1 MAAHVSTQPLP
12 PLPACGLLTNDH
24 DQLLALSSVGSLAQT
39 RAAGRANPIEQGPF
53 APVIR
58 GNPWGLDKGVVNDD
72 WPFVIFDWDN
82 HFGAYMLSL
91 DAKEQGYSA
100 LIQYDAHPS

>member
-1 MAAHVSTQPLP
+1 MI
-12 PLPACGLLTNDH
+12 AC
-24 DQLLALSSVGSLAQT
+24 SFRRRFCPVAQA

-100 LIQYDAHPS
+100 LIQ

>member
-1 MAAHVSTQPLP
+1 M
-12 PLPACGLLTNDH
+12 LTNDC
-24 DQLLALSSVGSLAQT
+24 LLFPLLVLLLK
-39 RAAGRANPIEQGPF
+39 RAAGRANPIEHGPF

-100 LIQYDAHPS
+100 LIQ